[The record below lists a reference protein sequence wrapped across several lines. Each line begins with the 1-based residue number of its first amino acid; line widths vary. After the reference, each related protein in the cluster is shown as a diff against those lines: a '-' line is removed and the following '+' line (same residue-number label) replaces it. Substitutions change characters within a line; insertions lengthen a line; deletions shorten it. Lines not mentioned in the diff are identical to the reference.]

1 MRKNEYLCIVKLK
14 EMPNNQKAN
23 VMKKIKNKSRELY
36 SQCSDL
42 YREMVDNL
50 EDVLKQLPERK
61 LEFTDD
67 IDMVFAY
74 VVNEDGDIE
83 ERLIEN
89 VWLDEDNLIFVHI
102 QGLGDEYLTGGQL
115 LCVYT
120 LMNINAVLDDA
131 LRVHFSNEK

>member
-1 MRKNEYLCIVKLK
+1 
-14 EMPNNQKAN
+14 
-23 VMKKIKNKSRELY
+23 MKKIKNNSRELY

-42 YREMVDNL
+42 YRKMTDNL

-67 IDMVFAY
+67 IDMVIAY
-74 VVNEDGDIE
+74 VINEDGDIE

-89 VWLDEDNLIFVHI
+89 VWLDEDDIIFVHI
-102 QGLGDEYLTGGQL
+102 RDLGDEYLTGDKL

-131 LRVHFSNEK
+131 LRVHFSNAK

>member
-1 MRKNEYLCIVKLK
+1 ME
-14 EMPNNQKAN
+14 
-23 VMKKIKNKSRELY
+23 KIKNKSRELY

-61 LEFTDD
+61 LEFTDE

-102 QGLGDEYLTGGQL
+102 QDFGDEYLTGGQL

-120 LMNINAVLDDA
+120 LMNINAVLDAA

>member
-1 MRKNEYLCIVKLK
+1 
-14 EMPNNQKAN
+14 MPNNQKAN
-23 VMKKIKNKSRELY
+23 DMKKIKNNSKELY

-42 YREMVDNL
+42 YCKMVDNL

-67 IDMVFAY
+67 IDMVIAY
-74 VVNEDGDIE
+74 VINEDGDIE

-89 VWLDEDNLIFVHI
+89 VWLDEDDLIFVHI
-102 QGLGDEYLTGGQL
+102 QGVGDEYLTGDKL

>member
-1 MRKNEYLCIVKLK
+1 MT
-14 EMPNNQKAN
+14 
-23 VMKKIKNKSRELY
+23 KIKNNSRELY

-42 YREMVDNL
+42 YRKMTDNL

-74 VVNEDGDIE
+74 VINEEGDIE

-89 VWLDEDNLIFVHI
+89 VWLDENDLIFVHI
-102 QGLGDEYLTGGQL
+102 LGLGDVYLTGGQL

-120 LMNINAVLDDA
+120 LMNINEVLDDA
-131 LRVHFSNEK
+131 LRVHFSNAK

>member
-1 MRKNEYLCIVKLK
+1 
-14 EMPNNQKAN
+14 
-23 VMKKIKNKSRELY
+23 MKKIKNNSRELY

-42 YREMVDNL
+42 YRKMTDNL

-74 VVNEDGDIE
+74 VINEEGDIE

-89 VWLDEDNLIFVHI
+89 VWLDEDDLIFVHI
-102 QGLGDEYLTGGQL
+102 QGVGDEYLTGGQL

-120 LMNINAVLDDA
+120 LMNINEILDDA
-131 LRVHFSNEK
+131 LRVYFSNAK

>member
-1 MRKNEYLCIVKLK
+1 MRKNEYLCSVKLK

-61 LEFTDD
+61 LEFTDE

-74 VVNEDGDIE
+74 VINEEGDIE

-89 VWLDEDNLIFVHI
+89 VWLDENDLIFVHI
-102 QGLGDEYLTGGQL
+102 QGVGDEYLTGGQL